1 MVQRPDRPNRPARY
15 VSRMLQSLFAEDRVA
30 GVMTYTAKHA
40 LLPCPSPP
48 LYEGLG
54 LQRQLGCIVSRAYRD
69 VAGMVR

>member
-1 MVQRPDRPNRPARY
+1 MTTA
-15 VSRMLQSLFAEDRVA
+15 LLLLGLLAA
-30 GVMTYTAKHA
+30 THGVEFPTYTAKYA